1 MYVCMYLY
9 THIYI
14 SLKCLQVAVH
24 TWHCKKPIAHGS
36 GAVKL
41 QLIAAAKDK
50 VPHMV
55 LGTLSYYKQ
64 PGLRVMEWHVYDK
77 YHKYWRKHAYIIVHV
92 YVMCMPVCVIHAY
105 IHLHIICMLNV
116 HVHDNMSLYDMH

>member
-1 MYVCMYLY
+1 MYLY

-77 YHKYWRKHAYIIVHV
+77 YHKCWRKHAYIIVHV